1 MKRSIASVLAL
12 VFAMS
17 AIFTT
22 SAFAAED
29 YVFGDDEDSED
40 GYYTSTSYEDVYGSQ
55 YNYGGA
61 NVVDYQGQELEY
73 GSFST
78 TQTGVMERTP
88 LPGLQ
93 AYVGGEAN
101 GGTAPTMETAESA
114 APELPY
120 TEPSAQGESNVTIT
134 SKPVCTKLTESFKLQ
149 NGAVGY
155 ISIPA
160 IGVSKYYAWEGETT
174 ESMKKG
180 LGHFTG
186 TSVWDG
192 NCCFCGHNRGAK
204 YVIGGIKDLQLGDII
219 EYTTSQGT
227 RTYEVQVVVAIRN
240 DDWSYIRE
248 TSDNRITLITCVA
261 GDSSQ
266 RWCVQAVQITT

>member
-1 MKRSIASVLAL
+1 MNRKPRLCALVLAL
-12 VFAMS
+12 GTILSVFSVS
-17 AIFTT
+17 AN
-22 SAFAAED
+22 AAD
-29 YVFGDDEDSED
+29 YTFDDSDEDD
-40 GYYTSTSYEDVYGSQ
+40 GYYQSTSYEDVYGSQ
-55 YNYGGA
+55 YNYGGT

-73 GSFST
+73 GQFST

-101 GGTAPTMETAESA
+101 GGAAPTMGTADGA
-114 APELPY
+114 APELPD
-120 TEPSAQGESNVTIT
+120 TQSAAHNDSNITVT
-134 SKPVCTKLTESFKLQ
+134 SKPVSTMLTESFKLE

-174 ESMKKG
+174 QSMKKG

-204 YVIGGIKDLQLGDII
+204 YVIGSIKDLQLGDII

-261 GDSSQ
+261 GDASQ
-266 RWCVQAVQITT
+266 RWCVQAVQVTK

>member
-1 MKRSIASVLAL
+1 MNKKMRLFALVLAL
-12 VFAMS
+12 GTMLSVCAN
-17 AIFTT
+17 
-22 SAFAAED
+22 AAD
-29 YVFGDDEDSED
+29 YTFDDSDEDD
-40 GYYTSTSYEDVYGSQ
+40 GYYQSTSYEDVYGSQ
-55 YNYGGA
+55 YNYGGT
-61 NVVDYQGQELEY
+61 NVVDYQGQKLEY
-73 GSFST
+73 GQFST
-78 TQTGVMERTP
+78 TQTGVMERMP

-93 AYVGGEAN
+93 EYVGGEAN
-101 GGTAPTMETAESA
+101 GGAAPAMGTAEGV
-114 APELPY
+114 APELPD
-120 TEPSAQGESNVTIT
+120 TQPTAQNDSSITVT
-134 SKPVCTKLTESFKLQ
+134 SKSVCTQLTESFKLE
-149 NGAVGY
+149 NGAIGY

-160 IGVSKYYAWEGETT
+160 IGVNKYYAWEGETT

-204 YVIGGIKDLQLGDII
+204 YVIGSIKDLQLGDII

-261 GDSSQ
+261 GDASQ
-266 RWCVQAVQITT
+266 RWCVQAVQVTK

>member
-1 MKRSIASVLAL
+1 MRLLALVLAL
-12 VFAMS
+12 GTMLSVCAN
-17 AIFTT
+17 
-22 SAFAAED
+22 AAD
-29 YVFGDDEDSED
+29 YTFDDSDEDD
-40 GYYTSTSYEDVYGSQ
+40 GYYQSTSYVDVYGSQ

-73 GSFST
+73 GQFST

-101 GGTAPTMETAESA
+101 GGAAPAMGTAEGV
-114 APELPY
+114 APELPD
-120 TEPSAQGESNVTIT
+120 TQPTAQNDSSITVT
-134 SKPVCTKLTESFKLQ
+134 SKPACTKLTESFKLE

-204 YVIGGIKDLQLGDII
+204 YVIGSIKDLQLGDII

-240 DDWSYIRE
+240 DDWSYVHE

-261 GDSSQ
+261 GDASQ
-266 RWCVQAVQITT
+266 RWCVQAVQVTK